1 MTGSPSRLS
10 DDEKDDAKPTQA
22 SPEARGRGRK
32 KFQRTI
38 AEDSEKKNAAED
50 KPKKK
55 RRKKRKR
62 RKCLAEASRSKSG
75 PDRSKESR
83 SKSGEMDD
91 KGSEGTKASS
101 AEAAKEGKKHRRRRR
116 RKRKSRSSS
125 SHSSRR
131 RRRSSGGSRGSR
143 SSGRSAMDHR
153 PLVERVKGGV
163 KLFVGRL
170 PVETTSDLLSRAFEE
185 YGEVLEVFLID
196 GRGASGARCAF
207 VRLSHLKDAERAI
220 EDMHEKRV
228 LVHERAELGPIQVAF
243 AKGEAIRM
251 GLDASKEQLP
261 ARWQVPITAGAPIPA
276 SGPVEPDSL
285 SKEALISLVKEGQR
299 SGGQP
304 FKQQWWSYCDQ
315 GRGGVADYDPKRH
328 SEKSLRQFFAACQAG
343 EWGAKPW
350 FRRAVNWATMGGKRS
365 RGRQR
370 RRGSSSSSSRSSRS
384 SRSSSRPRKME
395 GHPEAGQGQTAGKA
409 SLKSAPSPPIDAQ
422 PPPPSEAPPPEPDAQ
437 PIPKARLLSSATE
450 RDTELEDFLTKNRIS
465 PATSFLMLKLTR
477 EQAAFVMSSVS
488 EALDKTGASELARS
502 GRSAAESLV
511 LQRLKGL
518 GVRTHTGG
526 GSWTSTERTAS
537 PVPPAA
543 ERIKRAEAAAEA
555 SREKEGISLGLD
567 LPSVDGLLGSALVDL
582 EAAEVHESLAE
593 EERQERGTHSAAHE
607 AEPQPAE
614 DHEAIKEGPKGEP
627 EQMPEGEPNAD
638 TTPSMLRQKLSAP
651 QGCQVFVKN
660 LDKTTGEREL
670 RDLFG
675 RHGTICDVEI
685 ATEEG
690 TRVGKGFAIVA
701 MSSKREAKQCVKAL
715 NFTKPW
721 GRALIVER
729 EDGIEDSPSRSASGE
744 DKGSQA
750 DKVVKPPEKS
760 PGQDVKR
767 HSSRSKSRSRSE
779 SGWSRYT
786 IEGKGRRSRGRWR
799 SSRRKHE
806 RRSKT
811 KRRSRAK
818 SSRSRS
824 SKGRSDSRSSS
835 GSRSHS
841 RSKRRKD
848 RTRRRRDRE
857 RHRDR
862 EKEGIPSMGWPGA
875 PPFMPPMPGMPM
887 MPPPWAVPPW
897 GMPLMEHKGFPAY
910 DAEEAE
916 RQLRK
921 AEKAA
926 RKEEHRRQKHEEEK
940 EKTQV
945 WEDHPARVAQKKHST
960 SRSKSGSQRRE
971 RSRKDKAP
979 KSKSSSAEISRAPA
993 GKVKEDSGDSDV
1005 DISKVQEEINFADI

>member
-101 AEAAKEGKKHRRRRR
+101 AEAAKDGSHKEGKKHRRRRR

-395 GHPEAGQGQTAGKA
+395 GHPEAGQGQTAGK
-409 SLKSAPSPPIDAQ
+409 
-422 PPPPSEAPPPEPDAQ
+422 
-437 PIPKARLLSSATE
+437 
-450 RDTELEDFLTKNRIS
+450 
-465 PATSFLMLKLTR
+465 
-477 EQAAFVMSSVS
+477 
-488 EALDKTGASELARS
+488 
-502 GRSAAESLV
+502 
-511 LQRLKGL
+511 
-518 GVRTHTGG
+518 
-526 GSWTSTERTAS
+526 
-537 PVPPAA
+537 AA

-960 SRSKSGSQRRE
+960 SRSKSGSQGRE

>member
-1 MTGSPSRLS
+1 
-10 DDEKDDAKPTQA
+10 
-22 SPEARGRGRK
+22 
-32 KFQRTI
+32 
-38 AEDSEKKNAAED
+38 
-50 KPKKK
+50 
-55 RRKKRKR
+55 
-62 RKCLAEASRSKSG
+62 
-75 PDRSKESR
+75 
-83 SKSGEMDD
+83 
-91 KGSEGTKASS
+91 
-101 AEAAKEGKKHRRRRR
+101 
-116 RKRKSRSSS
+116 
-125 SHSSRR
+125 
-131 RRRSSGGSRGSR
+131 
-143 SSGRSAMDHR
+143 MDHR

-185 YGEVLEVFLID
+185 YGEVFLID

-315 GRGGVADYDPKRH
+315 GRVEVADYDPKRH

-350 FRRAVNWATMGGKRS
+350 FRRAVNWATMGG
-365 RGRQR
+365 RQR
-370 RRGSSSSSSRSSRS
+370 RRGSSSSSTVLSVWNRHTVDTAVVLVKAVAAAEAVGAAPGHGRWKVILKLGSSLRVN
-384 SRSSSRPRKME
+384 SSSVFLTHQPCMIPPVYLWPIEPR
-395 GHPEAGQGQTAGKA
+395 QGQTAGKA

-582 EAAEVHESLAE
+582 EAAEASYQG
-593 EERQERGTHSAAHE
+593 R
-607 AEPQPAE
+607 
-614 DHEAIKEGPKGEP
+614 PK
-627 EQMPEGEPNAD
+627 
-638 TTPSMLRQKLSAP
+638 R
-651 QGCQVFVKN
+651 
-660 LDKTTGEREL
+660 
-670 RDLFG
+670 
-675 RHGTICDVEI
+675 
-685 ATEEG
+685 
-690 TRVGKGFAIVA
+690 
-701 MSSKREAKQCVKAL
+701 
-715 NFTKPW
+715 
-721 GRALIVER
+721 
-729 EDGIEDSPSRSASGE
+729 
-744 DKGSQA
+744 
-750 DKVVKPPEKS
+750 
-760 PGQDVKR
+760 
-767 HSSRSKSRSRSE
+767 
-779 SGWSRYT
+779 
-786 IEGKGRRSRGRWR
+786 
-799 SSRRKHE
+799 
-806 RRSKT
+806 
-811 KRRSRAK
+811 
-818 SSRSRS
+818 
-824 SKGRSDSRSSS
+824 
-835 GSRSHS
+835 
-841 RSKRRKD
+841 
-848 RTRRRRDRE
+848 
-857 RHRDR
+857 
-862 EKEGIPSMGWPGA
+862 
-875 PPFMPPMPGMPM
+875 
-887 MPPPWAVPPW
+887 
-897 GMPLMEHKGFPAY
+897 
-910 DAEEAE
+910 
-916 RQLRK
+916 
-921 AEKAA
+921 
-926 RKEEHRRQKHEEEK
+926 
-940 EKTQV
+940 
-945 WEDHPARVAQKKHST
+945 
-960 SRSKSGSQRRE
+960 
-971 RSRKDKAP
+971 
-979 KSKSSSAEISRAPA
+979 
-993 GKVKEDSGDSDV
+993 
-1005 DISKVQEEINFADI
+1005 